1 MPVARWMR
9 RLAVAGV
16 LLCFTVVV
24 LGAYVRLS
32 AAGLGCP
39 DWPGCYGHLTPPA
52 ERSADAPAAWAG
64 RPLAPAKA
72 WREMMHRYA
81 AGALALVILVIT
93 ALAISARRER
103 AVRARALRHRDR
115 AGDPRDAHR
124 DVAADAARRDAAP
137 AVRPDDTRA
146 PL

>member
-16 LLCFTVVV
+16 LLCFAVVV
-24 LGAYVRLS
+24 LGAYVRLT

-52 ERSADAPAAWAG
+52 AEHSPDAPAAYG
-64 RPLAPAKA
+64 DRPLVPGKA
-72 WREMMHRYA
+72 WREMTHRYA
-81 AGALALVILVIT
+81 AGALGLVILVIT

-103 AVRARALRHRDR
+103 
-115 AGDPRDAHR
+115 
-124 DVAADAARRDAAP
+124 
-137 AVRPDDTRA
+137 
-146 PL
+146 

>member
-39 DWPGCYGHLTPPA
+39 DWPGCYGHLIPMGA
-52 ERSADAPAAWAG
+52 GHSLAAQ
-64 RPLAPAKA
+64 
-72 WREMMHRYA
+72 REMLHRYA
-81 AGALALVILVIT
+81 AGTLGLVILSLT
-93 ALAISARRER
+93 GRRRRALIAS
-103 AVRARALRHRDR
+103 AVRLKITS
-115 AGDPRDAHR
+115 PR
-124 DVAADAARRDAAP
+124 VSLP
-137 AVRPDDTRA
+137 
-146 PL
+146 